1 MSLLLSLAECQA
13 KGGNPEIAAM
23 TYEQAIAM
31 TPAAN
36 LEYKALGDLYMQL
49 KKTDAAVRGHYKK
62 YLEKNQNN
70 ELARFI
76 GDRPWPR
83 RIIPEAVKYLTM
95 ISGPDYENARISDD
109 LR

>member
-1 MSLLLSLAECQA
+1 M
-13 KGGNPEIAAM
+13 AAM

-49 KKTDAAVRGHYKK
+49 KKTDAAVRSYKK

-76 GDRPWPR
+76 GDQAHVPEKLSRRP
-83 RIIPEAVKYLTM
+83 
-95 ISGPDYENARISDD
+95 
-109 LR
+109 